1 MQAAYQTV
9 PLLAE
14 RNAQAR
20 RAACPRPNSCLP
32 PSLLSPAL
40 PFGGLLTPAAW
51 PLLAEQHLCEV
62 ENVCEHRGWG
72 TEPQLG
78 LGP

>member
-1 MQAAYQTV
+1 MLR
-9 PLLAE
+9 PE
-14 RNAQAR
+14 RLPAPDQI
-20 RAACPRPNSCLP
+20 AACPR
-32 PSLLSPAL
+32 LLSPVL